1 MAVACKLDRTNGGE
15 VMDFVIFVISMGVL
29 IWGAD
34 LLIEQSERIALRFNI
49 SEFIIG
55 ATLIALGTSLP
66 EMAASV
72 AASFNDKAALA
83 VSNVIGSN
91 ILNIT
96 LVLAS
101 VFLIARQ
108 INPDRDF
115 FAKDST
121 WALMPVMVFIL
132 MILDGEISRFDA
144 ALLLLMMGAYLLF
157 LIQDSKSIPEPEL
170 DIDEVSDFSWIKT
183 IPMLL
188 LGLILVIVGADF
200 TVESASSIAKSFGIS
215 EWIIG
220 IVMVS
225 LGTSLPEL
233 VVSISAAMRGKVDMA
248 IGNIIGSNMAN
259 TSVVLGAAALVKPLP
274 VDATANIFD
283 IATMIMATLLLVFI
297 TANKLYTKSAGI
309 SLVII
314 LGLFLNNTLQSM
326 L

>member
-1 MAVACKLDRTNGGE
+1 MN
-15 VMDFVIFVISMGVL
+15 FVIFVIAMGVL

-34 LLIEQSERIALRFNI
+34 VIINQSERIALKFKI
-49 SEFIIG
+49 PEFIIG

-66 EMAASV
+66 EMAASI
-72 AASFNDKAALA
+72 AASYSNKADIA
-83 VSNVIGSN
+83 VANVIGSN

-101 VFLIARQ
+101 VFLIAKR

-121 WALMPVMVFIL
+121 WALVPVLVFIL
-132 MILDGEISRFDA
+132 MVIDGVISRFDA
-144 ALLLLMMGAYLLF
+144 MLLLLLMGAYLLF
-157 LIQDSKSIPEPEL
+157 LLQDAQDIPDEEL
-170 DIDEVSDFSWIKT
+170 DEIDVSHFSWAKT
-183 IPMLL
+183 IPLL
-188 LGLILVIVGADF
+188 VTGFLLVVIGAHF
-200 TVESASSIAKSFGIS
+200 TVESASEIAKSFGIS

-220 IVMVS
+220 IVMIS

-233 VVSISAAMRGKVDMA
+233 VVSISAAIKGKVDMA

-259 TSVVLGAAALVKPLP
+259 TTVVIGAAALTNPLHIQ
-274 VDATANIFD
+274 ASAYIFD
-283 IATMIMATLLLVFI
+283 IATMIVATLILVFI

-314 LGLFLNNTLQSM
+314 LGLFLNNTLQHM
-326 L
+326 

>member
-1 MAVACKLDRTNGGE
+1 
-15 VMDFVIFVISMGVL
+15 MGAL

-34 LLIEQSERIALRFNI
+34 MLIEQSERIALKFNI
-49 SEFIIG
+49 PEFIIG

-72 AASFNDKAALA
+72 AASINGSSEIA

-101 VFLIARQ
+101 VFLIARN

-115 FAKDST
+115 FAKDSI
-121 WALMPVMVFIL
+121 WALVPVLVFIL
-132 MILDGEISRFDA
+132 MIIDGVISRFDA
-144 ALLLLMMGAYLLF
+144 MLLLLLMGAYLLF
-157 LIQDSKSIPEPEL
+157 LLQDAKNIPEE
-170 DIDEVSDFSWIKT
+170 DIEVDESEVFLWTKVSF
-183 IPMLL
+183 MLIA
-188 LGLILVIVGADF
+188 GTILVVGGAHF
-200 TVESASSIAKSFGIS
+200 TVESATAIAKSFGIS

-220 IVMVS
+220 IVMIS

-233 VVSISAAMRGKVDMA
+233 TVSISAAMKGKVDMA

-259 TSVVLGAAALVKPLP
+259 TSVVLGAAALVNPIQVNAPSYL
-274 VDATANIFD
+274 FD
-283 IATMIMATLLLVFI
+283 ITTMIVATFILVFI

-309 SLVII
+309 SLIII
-314 LGLFLNNTLQSM
+314 LGLFLNNTLQNI
-326 L
+326 